1 MEKFWEGKYE
11 CEQSLNVCYVVY
23 ESQFK
28 RLVQL
33 FGKQSDWFCCLELD
47 EMIDT
52 ISVLMWSRPVK
63 LQRAAC

>member
-52 ISVLMWSRPVK
+52 ISVLM
-63 LQRAAC
+63 